1 MQKSSN
7 EAFKSHLVCQCSAPC
22 TFLFCV
28 AFVFSQIWGGKTFL
42 IKLTWIPS
50 CQTYHW
56 GLFWLTSAECEKLS
70 ELKWEASLC
79 ADISVYRQ
87 NKTKLK
93 AFVCSHNSH
102 VTSGTG
108 LQCRAELDFFF
119 VLFFWWTICCLLEI
133 KPCRI
138 CSFKVAMESFFT
150 YFRYHL
156 SWAAL

>member
-7 EAFKSHLVCQCSAPC
+7 EAFKSPFVCQCPAPC

-28 AFVFSQIWGGKTFL
+28 AFAFSQIWGGKTFL
-42 IKLTWIPS
+42 IN
-50 CQTYHW
+50 
-56 GLFWLTSAECEKLS
+56 LTSILSDVSLVSFLVWGVEREKLS
-70 ELKWEASLC
+70 ELKWEAPLC

-93 AFVCSHNSH
+93 AFVCNHNSH

-119 VLFFWWTICCLLEI
+119 FFFFGWTIGCLLEI

-150 YFRYHL
+150 YCRYHL